1 MSDALNIYRS
11 LSMYTLNIKKL
22 HPDAK
27 LPTNATELAA
37 GNDLYSIERTTISP
51 NSIARI
57 RTGIALEMPKYHY
70 GRLADRSSMAIRG
83 LQIVGGVI
91 DCDYRGEIV
100 VLMRNN
106 TNRKVSFGKGNKI
119 AQFILT
125 KISYCS
131 FREVDFFSSNTER
144 GRRGFGSSGQ
154 TEVVDIL

>member
-1 MSDALNIYRS
+1 
-11 LSMYTLNIKKL
+11 MYTLSIKKL

-27 LPTNATELAA
+27 IPTAATELAA

-91 DCDYRGEIV
+91 DCDYRGEII

-106 TNRKVSFGKGNKI
+106 TNRKVTLGKGNKI

-125 KISYCS
+125 KISYCN
-131 FREVDFFSSNTER
+131 FDVVEFFSSDTER
-144 GRRGFGSSGQ
+144 GGKGFGSSGR

>member
-1 MSDALNIYRS
+1 
-11 LSMYTLNIKKL
+11 MYTLSIKKL
-22 HPDAK
+22 QPDAK
-27 LPTNATELAA
+27 LQTAATELAA
-37 GNDLYSIERTTISP
+37 GNDLYSMERTTISP
-51 NSIARI
+51 NRTARI

-91 DCDYRGEIV
+91 DCDYRGEII

-125 KISYCS
+125 KISYCN
-131 FREVDFFSSNTER
+131 FDVVEFFSSDTER
-144 GRRGFGSSGQ
+144 GGKGFGSPGQ
-154 TEVVDIL
+154 TEVVDIM